1 MVHALIVLQE
11 MKHRLIYVE
20 LKSGHGDRGP
30 AWIGYG
36 EYSKSGRT
44 VYFND
49 QAFQSSKGRGVGAN
63 FHDLES
69 GEGYWISGIKREGG
83 DRHWAGGGVISVDQE
98 ALEDYLAVRDFT
110 ELDPKR
116 YKLVSLKKGNVRER
130 IQSLENQEAEQAAT

>member
-1 MVHALIVLQE
+1 

-36 EYSKSGRT
+36 EYSKSGKT

-69 GEGYWISGIKREGG
+69 GKEYWISGIKREGG
-83 DRHWAGGGVISVDQE
+83 DRHWAGGGIISVDQE
-98 ALEDYLAVRDFT
+98 ALADYLTLRDFT
-110 ELDPKR
+110 ELDPKF
-116 YKLVSLKKGNVRER
+116 YKLFTFRKGNIRER
-130 IQSLENQEAEQAAT
+130 IKTLENQDSEQRVTS

>member
-1 MVHALIVLQE
+1 

-49 QAFQSSKGRGVGAN
+49 QAFQSGKGRGIGN

-83 DRHWAGGGVISVDQE
+83 DRHWAGGGIISVDRD
-98 ALEDYLAVRDFT
+98 ALDDYLALRDFT
-110 ELDPKR
+110 ELNPRR
-116 YKLVSLKKGNVRER
+116 YKVCSLRKGNIKER
-130 IQSLENQEAEQAAT
+130 IQSLENQEAEHVVGGNGG